1 MRPKRGNKYI
11 VRFELKKILF
21 SRAKKTRAD
30 GVFQHSRRGYSVH
43 FPYRS
48 FFLTQPVSISSRKT
62 VAMTVSRMMPTR
74 DQRQA

>member
-1 MRPKRGNKYI
+1 MRPKRGNRYN

-21 SRAKKTRAD
+21 SRAKKRAD

-48 FFLTQPVSISSRKT
+48 FFLTQPVSISSKKT